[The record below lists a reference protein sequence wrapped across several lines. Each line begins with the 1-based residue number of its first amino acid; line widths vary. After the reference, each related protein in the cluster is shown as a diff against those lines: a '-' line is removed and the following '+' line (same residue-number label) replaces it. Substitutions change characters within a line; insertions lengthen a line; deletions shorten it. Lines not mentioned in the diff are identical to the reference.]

1 MRNGPVRSGSKNPF
15 RSVPSPRVFVPQSPV
30 PSCPRVPVSPVS
42 PCLRVYVST
51 CLRVPVSL
59 SSYLLNSCLP
69 FTYLH
74 LFLVLHNKYVSSSPS
89 LPSPPFPVSPCPRV
103 PVSPCP
109 NVSVSPCP
117 RVFVPQYPVPS
128 CSLVPLFPCP
138 SVPVSPEP
146 EPEPDFKDGY
156 PARSGF
162 SRNSGWF
169 LDSQR
174 RYMFFDQGEDLE
186 HGSILYHVVTPTV
199 VLLSS

>member
-1 MRNGPVRSGSKNPF
+1 
-15 RSVPSPRVFVPQSPV
+15 
-30 PSCPRVPVSPVS
+30 
-42 PCLRVYVST
+42 
-51 CLRVPVSL
+51 
-59 SSYLLNSCLP
+59 
-69 FTYLH
+69 
-74 LFLVLHNKYVSSSPS
+74 
-89 LPSPPFPVSPCPRV
+89 VSPCPRV

-199 VLLSS
+199 VLLSSWRYRGSRALVRGGSYNVPCSESDIKLWKYLESIYNQRKGLLTR